1 VKQNP
6 LAYKQG
12 WGRGAASKSRAA
24 GLKSN
29 AFTPYEASGASKV
42 SKRHAKL
49 ESYDSDPLFDLARI
63 DGHGH
68 GYTSA
73 RITVPYRGASKS
85 YRFVS
90 SCRAFRPVEP
100 AKSYPTRR
108 VLQDRQP
115 QAHASDQ
122 SNVSR

>member
-1 VKQNP
+1 MV
-6 LAYKQG
+6 
-12 WGRGAASKSRAA
+12 GRIE

-29 AFTPYEASGASKV
+29 AFTPYEASGASKI
-42 SKRHAKL
+42 SKHHAKL
-49 ESYDSDPLFDLARI
+49 ESYDPLFSNSARI

-68 GYTSA
+68 NFTSA

-90 SCRAFRPVEP
+90 SCRASRPVEP
-100 AKSYPTRR
+100 AKRYPTRR

-115 QAHASDQ
+115 QVHAGDQ
-122 SNVSR
+122 SNVPR